1 MPDKKVG
8 GFTNLNK
15 DSTHPN
21 PYRPPSFLDQFHGM
35 HHNAYKIY
43 RHPME
48 DKLLV
53 PNPDINPL
61 ISGTFLDRIL
71 NSTWKGFVIGTF
83 ASCMDMVFIQ
93 QSVSLKTNIARW
105 LYITPPIMMMPVS
118 YTMTQE
124 LLARQLGDRHLTY
137 SLSSLAPAIIW
148 GFFSKISLLYLI
160 FGCWYK
166 SNKSTLF
173 SRTKLGE
180 RHKDVH
186 WHCLFYQF
194 SQAQC

>member
-8 GFTNLNK
+8 GFTEFVNLNK

-21 PYRPPSFLDQFHGM
+21 PYKPPSLLDQLHGM
-35 HHNAYKIY
+35 HHSAYKIY
-43 RHPME
+43 RNPWE
-48 DKLLV
+48 GKVLV

-61 ISGTFLDRIL
+61 TSGTFLERIL
-71 NSTWKGFVIGTF
+71 KSTWKGFVIGTF

-93 QSVSLKTNIARW
+93 QSVSLKTNITRF

-137 SLSSLAPAIIW
+137 TLSSFAPAIIW

-160 FGCWYK
+160 FILWF
-166 SNKSTLF
+166 L
-173 SRTKLGE
+173 
-180 RHKDVH
+180 V
-186 WHCLFYQF
+186 
-194 SQAQC
+194 

>member
-21 PYRPPSFLDQFHGM
+21 PYRPPSALDQFHGM

-53 PNPDINPL
+53 PNPNINPL

-124 LLARQLGDRHLTY
+124 LLGRHLGDRHLTY
-137 SLSSLAPAIIW
+137 SLSSLAPAMIW
-148 GFFSKISLLYLI
+148 GFFSELI
-160 FGCWYK
+160 IYCI
-166 SNKSTLF
+166 
-173 SRTKLGE
+173 
-180 RHKDVH
+180 
-186 WHCLFYQF
+186 Q
-194 SQAQC
+194 SQVF